1 MKIKSSGLW
10 FALVLIT
17 FLTGC
22 ENSEQ
27 TAKINGL
34 SLELAEKEKTI
45 ELKDKEITAL
55 TENVNALTEGLET
68 AKSEIQS
75 LTEKMRDNQDK
86 DAELAVIKGYL
97 DDLEGPVSRFRTGV
111 SYRDFSALHASVIS
125 TIGKFEREKVAKKY
139 PSISNGLAEV
149 KLDFDTISLL
159 YSEKFGLGSVRDLIN
174 PADYIIE
181 RYNPKKVWDS
191 DGRWMTNNL
200 LQVVMG
206 ATTSHY
212 DEVWDAYS
220 QLRDVMLL
228 LKMKE
233 FLAAIGLT
241 KLLVN

>member
-17 FLTGC
+17 FLMGC

-27 TAKINGL
+27 TAKINEL
-34 SLELAEKEKTI
+34 SLQLAEKEKTI

-55 TENVNALTEGLET
+55 TEGLET

-75 LTEKMRDNQDK
+75 LTENMRDKQDK

-149 KLDFDTISLL
+149 KMDFDTISLRYL
-159 YSEKFGLGSVRDLIN
+159 EKFGRGDARDLIY

-191 DGRWMTNNL
+191 DERWMTDNL
-200 LQVVMG
+200 LRVVIG

-220 QLRDVMLL
+220 QL
-228 LKMKE
+228 
-233 FLAAIGLT
+233 
-241 KLLVN
+241 